1 MSLFSKIKSVFN
13 SSSDDIPD
21 AQTIY
26 FKNGEMYKVYP
37 TDKESWYDA
46 RYLVSD
52 GVKYDLESSKD
63 LNRIP
68 IPTFTNIDIMHGY
81 GITGS
86 LEYVLRMKAGNL
98 RRKGLLEESN
108 SILERIHLFM
118 GAADNGYQEK
128 DFLIYSHLLLKEG
141 HFEESA
147 KYKAIVQSY
156 LKTLRVCHNSFYNRA
171 KDVMDKLL
179 SDCRKYNTD
188 YISMSA
194 HLACCEECNKL
205 QGRVY
210 SISGKSK
217 IFPKLPDVIRE
228 TGKVHNGCAHSF
240 SVFFYTGKNDTI
252 FDKNGNDVNAIKSSQ
267 RPFKDDRTAEE
278 KKNYLEHLEQL
289 QKEKQKDLD
298 EIEYYHIFYEL
309 PEIAPKSFGR
319 YRRMKNAQTPNFLKL
334 KEQAIKHGIS
344 IS

>member
-1 MSLFSKIKSVFN
+1 M
-13 SSSDDIPD
+13 IP
-21 AQTIY
+21 
-26 FKNGEMYKVYP
+26 
-37 TDKESWYDA
+37 
-46 RYLVSD
+46 
-52 GVKYDLESSKD
+52 
-63 LNRIP
+63 
-68 IPTFTNIDIMHGY
+68 
-81 GITGS
+81 
-86 LEYVLRMKAGNL
+86 
-98 RRKGLLEESN
+98 
-108 SILERIHLFM
+108 
-118 GAADNGYQEK
+118 
-128 DFLIYSHLLLKEG
+128 LLKAYSA
-141 HFEESA
+141 HFL
-147 KYKAIVQSY
+147 YKAIVQSY
-156 LKTLRVCHNSFYNRA
+156 LKTLRVCHNSFSFYNRA

-278 KKNYLEHLEQL
+278 KKNYLKSECGVELTKELEGKVEAMGESMGRVIL
-289 QKEKQKDLD
+289 QGMLEDAWDKGVEEERKKTEENGRTTDEKCSN
-298 EIEYYHIFYEL
+298 
-309 PEIAPKSFGR
+309 PKFS
-319 YRRMKNAQTPNFLKL
+319 QTQRAGNKTWDFNKLKL
-334 KEQAIKHGIS
+334 NIVYLSRQPVERLWFP
-344 IS
+344 